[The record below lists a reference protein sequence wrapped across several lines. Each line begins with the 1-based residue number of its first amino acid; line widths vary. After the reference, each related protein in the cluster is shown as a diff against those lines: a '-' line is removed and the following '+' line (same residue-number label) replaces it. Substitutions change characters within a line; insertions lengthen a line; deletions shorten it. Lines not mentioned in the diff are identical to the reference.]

1 LDQEP
6 GFFIGEAMQRKNI
19 ASKYKLLSDL
29 MDYVPDVI
37 YFKDKKGRFVMV
49 NQAHARGLGLKPEQ
63 LVGKTDFDLFPKK
76 RAERMAKDDLWV
88 MRTGKPIIDKIE
100 RATRPDG
107 IDNYVSTTKI
117 PRFDSRGRVT
127 GIMGITRDITH
138 RMQFEHLKEKRILIE
153 KKLEALEELNKI
165 KSEFV
170 SAVSHELRTP
180 LAIVKQLLTLIFKE
194 AVGPLNDKQKEVM
207 VKVTNNVERL
217 KNIIDELLDISRIE
231 GKRLK
236 LHYSL
241 VNLNDLIK
249 ESEDFFKKLAA
260 EKNIGLTYHLP
271 KEEINIFIDPE
282 RIVQVISNLVN
293 NAIKFTEESGKI
305 KVEVRVLEDKVR
317 IGVIDTGI
325 GIAKPDLPKL
335 FGKFVQVSHLAS
347 AERKGV
353 GLGLSIIK
361 ELVEKHG
368 GEVWAESELGVGSK
382 FYFTLPLYYTARILG
397 KTVRD
402 KINHLLNQGIS
413 VYLIN
418 FLIVNFDDF
427 KKKITVEARHLS
439 EGLKTII
446 EATFKE
452 VFGAGKQ
459 KSPIVLADMEKGK
472 CSIILPKVTDKNAA
486 AFCELL
492 KDKAKDYF
500 TKNKIE
506 EVFIAVGI
514 FSYPSDSEAHTDKGR
529 SNLNMKEIY
538 IGMEM
543 RRHKRINYQ
552 TRIEVRLPDNT
563 TDAGETVDIS
573 ASGICYTGN
582 KPLKTDTKV
591 EASFELLRKKE
602 PVLVTARVN
611 WIKEIP
617 RLPEEKSNKYKIGLE
632 FTMLKDRDR
641 KNLDRELR
649 LYYE

>member
-1 LDQEP
+1 
-6 GFFIGEAMQRKNI
+6 MQRKDI
-19 ASKYKLLSDL
+19 ASRYKLFSDL
-29 MDYVPDVI
+29 MDYIPDVI
-37 YFKDKKGRFVMV
+37 YFKDKKGRLVMV
-49 NQAHARGLGLKPEQ
+49 NKAHAKGLGLKPEQ
-63 LVGKTDFDLFPKK
+63 MVGKTDFDLFPKK
-76 RAERMAKDDLWV
+76 RAERMAKDDLSV

-107 IDNYVSTTKI
+107 VDNYVSTTKI
-117 PRFDSRGRVT
+117 PHFDSRGRVI
-127 GIMGITRDITH
+127 GIMGVTRDITH
-138 RMQFEHLKEKRILIE
+138 RMQFEHLKEKRIRIE

-180 LAIVKQLLTLIFKE
+180 LAIIKQLLALIFQE
-194 AVGPLNDKQKEVM
+194 AVGPLNDKQKEVL
-207 VKVTNNVERL
+207 VKATNNVERL
-217 KNIIDELLDISRIE
+217 KNIIDQLLDISRIE

-236 LHYSL
+236 LHYAL

-249 ESEDFFKKLAA
+249 ESEDFFKRLAA
-260 EKNIGLTYHLP
+260 EKNIDLIYHLP

-282 RIVQVISNLVN
+282 RIVQVISNLIN

-305 KVEVRVLEDKVR
+305 KIEVKVLEDKVR
-317 IGVIDTGI
+317 IGVMDTGI
-325 GIAKPDLPKL
+325 GIAKPDLSRL
-335 FGKFVQVSHLAS
+335 FGKFVQVSHLAG

-368 GEVWAESELGVGSK
+368 GEIWAESELGVGSK

-397 KTVRD
+397 KSVRD

-418 FLIVNFDDF
+418 FLIVNFDEF

-446 EATFKE
+446 DATFKE
-452 VFGAGKQ
+452 VFGADKQ
-459 KSPIVLADMEKGK
+459 KGPIVLADMQKGK
-472 CSIILPKVTDKNAA
+472 CSIILPKVTDKNAV

-492 KDKAKDYF
+492 KNKAKDYF

-514 FSYPSDSEAHTDKGR
+514 FSYPSNTGTHPDRAH

-538 IGMEM
+538 IGTEM

-563 TDAGETVDIS
+563 AESAQTVDIS
-573 ASGICYTGN
+573 EDGICFIGH

-591 EASFELLRKKE
+591 EVRFELLRKKE
-602 PVLVTARVN
+602 PVSATARVN

-617 RLPEEKSNKYKIGLE
+617 RLPEEKADKYKIGLK
-632 FTMLKDRDR
+632 FIILKNQDR